1 MENPN
6 VRCFVHSHHAGSL
19 FEWHTENYYYENRLK
34 DFDEIKSQ
42 VEPPWKIALRK
53 KLFRDITDLLPP
65 EWDKARAEWA
75 KAGAEWDKARA
86 EWAKA
91 RAEWDKA
98 RAEWDKA
105 GAEWDKARAEWAK
118 AGAELAKARAEW
130 AKAGA
135 ELAKAGAEWDELVV
149 EYGVGRLH
157 DEVCKSVNPDC
168 PWDGSSIFGKK
179 D

>member
-19 FEWHTENYYYENRLK
+19 FEWHADNNYYENRLK

-65 EWDKARAEWA
+65 ELD
-75 KAGAEWDKARA
+75 
-86 EWAKA
+86 KA

-168 PWDGSSIFGKK
+168 PWDGLNIFGEKE
-179 D
+179 

>member
-19 FEWHTENYYYENRLK
+19 FEWHTENNYYENRLK

-65 EWDKARAEWA
+65 EW
-75 KAGAEWDKARA
+75 
-86 EWAKA
+86 AKA
-91 RAEWDKA
+91 R
-98 RAEWDKA
+98 
-105 GAEWDKARAEWAK
+105 
-118 AGAELAKARAEW
+118 AELAKARAEW

-168 PWDGSSIFGKK
+168 PWAGLNIFWEK
-179 D
+179 

>member
-65 EWDKARAEWA
+65 ELA

-86 EWAKA
+86 ELDKA

-98 RAEWDKA
+98 RAE
-105 GAEWDKARAEWAK
+105 
-118 AGAELAKARAEW
+118 L
-130 AKAGA
+130 
-135 ELAKAGAEWDELVV
+135 DELVV
-149 EYGVGRLH
+149 EHGVGRLH

-168 PWDGSSIFGKK
+168 PWDGLNIFGEKE
-179 D
+179 

>member
-65 EWDKARAEWA
+65 ELA

-91 RAEWDKA
+91 RAEWAKARAEWDKAGAEWAKA

-105 GAEWDKARAEWAK
+105 GAEWDKA
-118 AGAELAKARAEW
+118 GAEL
-130 AKAGA
+130 
-135 ELAKAGAEWDELVV
+135 DELVV
-149 EYGVGRLH
+149 EHGVGRLH
-157 DEVCKSVNPDC
+157 DEVCNSVNPDC

>member
-75 KAGAEWDKARA
+75 KAGAEWDKA
-86 EWAKA
+86 
-91 RAEWDKA
+91 
-98 RAEWDKA
+98 
-105 GAEWDKARAEWAK
+105 
-118 AGAELAKARAEW
+118 GAEL
-130 AKAGA
+130 
-135 ELAKAGAEWDELVV
+135 DELVV
-149 EYGVGRLH
+149 EHGVGRLH
-157 DEVCKSVNPDC
+157 DEVCNSVNPDC

>member
-65 EWDKARAEWA
+65 EWDKARAELD
-75 KAGAEWDKARA
+75 KAGAEL
-86 EWAKA
+86 
-91 RAEWDKA
+91 DKA

-105 GAEWDKARAEWAK
+105 GAEWDKA
-118 AGAELAKARAEW
+118 GAEL
-130 AKAGA
+130 
-135 ELAKAGAEWDELVV
+135 DELVV
-149 EYGVGRLH
+149 EHGVGRLH
-157 DEVCKSVNPDC
+157 DEVCNSVNPDC

>member
-86 EWAKA
+86 EW
-91 RAEWDKA
+91 DKA
-98 RAEWDKA
+98 RAE
-105 GAEWDKARAEWAK
+105 
-118 AGAELAKARAEW
+118 L
-130 AKAGA
+130 
-135 ELAKAGAEWDELVV
+135 DELVV
-149 EYGVGRLH
+149 EHGVGRLH
-157 DEVCKSVNPDC
+157 DEVCNSVNPDC

>member
-65 EWDKARAEWA
+65 ELA

-105 GAEWDKARAEWAK
+105 GAEWDKA
-118 AGAELAKARAEW
+118 GAEL
-130 AKAGA
+130 
-135 ELAKAGAEWDELVV
+135 DELVV
-149 EYGVGRLH
+149 EHGVGRLH
-157 DEVCKSVNPDC
+157 DEVCNSVNPDC

>member
-65 EWDKARAEWA
+65 EWDKARAELD
-75 KAGAEWDKARA
+75 KAGAELDKAGA
-86 EWAKA
+86 EL
-91 RAEWDKA
+91 DKA

-105 GAEWDKARAEWAK
+105 GAEWDKA
-118 AGAELAKARAEW
+118 GAEL
-130 AKAGA
+130 
-135 ELAKAGAEWDELVV
+135 DELVV
-149 EYGVGRLH
+149 EHGVGRLH
-157 DEVCKSVNPDC
+157 DEVCNSVNPDC

>member
-65 EWDKARAEWA
+65 EWDKARAEW
-75 KAGAEWDKARA
+75 DKARA
-86 EWAKA
+86 EL
-91 RAEWDKA
+91 
-98 RAEWDKA
+98 DKA
-105 GAEWDKARAEWAK
+105 GAELDK
-118 AGAELAKARAEW
+118 AGAEL
-130 AKAGA
+130 
-135 ELAKAGAEWDELVV
+135 DELVV
-149 EYGVGRLH
+149 EHGVGRLH
-157 DEVCKSVNPDC
+157 DEVCNSVNPDC

>member
-65 EWDKARAEWA
+65 ELA
-75 KAGAEWDKARA
+75 KAGAEWD
-86 EWAKA
+86 KA

-105 GAEWDKARAEWAK
+105 RAELDK
-118 AGAELAKARAEW
+118 AGAELD
-130 AKAGA
+130 KAGA
-135 ELAKAGAEWDELVV
+135 ELDELVV
-149 EYGVGRLH
+149 EHGVGRLH
-157 DEVCKSVNPDC
+157 DEVCNSVNPDC

>member
-65 EWDKARAEWA
+65 ELAKAGAEWDKARAELD
-75 KAGAEWDKARA
+75 KARAEWDKARA

-98 RAEWDKA
+98 GAEWDKA
-105 GAEWDKARAEWAK
+105 GAE
-118 AGAELAKARAEW
+118 L
-130 AKAGA
+130 
-135 ELAKAGAEWDELVV
+135 DELVV
-149 EYGVGRLH
+149 EHGVGRLH
-157 DEVCKSVNPDC
+157 DEVCNSVNPDC

>member
-19 FEWHTENYYYENRLK
+19 FEWHTENYYYENRMK

-65 EWDKARAEWA
+65 ELDKARAEL
-75 KAGAEWDKARA
+75 DKAR
-86 EWAKA
+86 
-91 RAEWDKA
+91 
-98 RAEWDKA
+98 
-105 GAEWDKARAEWAK
+105 
-118 AGAELAKARAEW
+118 
-130 AKAGA
+130 
-135 ELAKAGAEWDELVV
+135 AEWDELVV

-168 PWDGSSIFGKK
+168 PWDGLNIFGEKE
-179 D
+179 

>member
-34 DFDEIKSQ
+34 DFEEIKSLD
-42 VEPPWKIALRK
+42 EPPWKIALRK

-65 EWDKARAEWA
+65 ELG
-75 KAGAEWDKARA
+75 KAGAELGKAGAELDKAGA
-86 EWAKA
+86 ELGKAGAELDKA

-98 RAEWDKA
+98 RAEGDK
-105 GAEWDKARAEWAK
+105 
-118 AGAELAKARAEW
+118 
-130 AKAGA
+130 
-135 ELAKAGAEWDELVV
+135 LVV

-168 PWDGSSIFGKK
+168 PWDGLNIFGEKE
-179 D
+179 

>member
-53 KLFRDITDLLPP
+53 KLFRDITDLLPLFRDITDLLP
-65 EWDKARAEWA
+65 PEWDKARAELDKAGAEWDKARAEWA

-105 GAEWDKARAEWAK
+105 GAEWDKA
-118 AGAELAKARAEW
+118 GAEL
-130 AKAGA
+130 
-135 ELAKAGAEWDELVV
+135 DELVV
-149 EYGVGRLH
+149 EHGVGRLH
-157 DEVCKSVNPDC
+157 DEVCNSVNPDC

>member
-65 EWDKARAEWA
+65 ELD
-75 KAGAEWDKARA
+75 
-86 EWAKA
+86 KA

-168 PWDGSSIFGKK
+168 PWDGLNIFGEKE
-179 D
+179 

>member
-19 FEWHTENYYYENRLK
+19 FEWHADNNYYENRLK

-65 EWDKARAEWA
+65 ELG
-75 KAGAEWDKARA
+75 KAGAELD
-86 EWAKA
+86 KA

-98 RAEWDKA
+98 RAEWDK
-105 GAEWDKARAEWAK
+105 
-118 AGAELAKARAEW
+118 
-130 AKAGA
+130 
-135 ELAKAGAEWDELVV
+135 LVV

>member
-65 EWDKARAEWA
+65 EWDKARAEL
-75 KAGAEWDKARA
+75 
-86 EWAKA
+86 
-91 RAEWDKA
+91 
-98 RAEWDKA
+98 DKA
-105 GAEWDKARAEWAK
+105 GAE
-118 AGAELAKARAEW
+118 L
-130 AKAGA
+130 
-135 ELAKAGAEWDELVV
+135 DELVV
-149 EYGVGRLH
+149 EHGVGRLH
-157 DEVCKSVNPDC
+157 DEVCNSVNPDC

>member
-65 EWDKARAEWA
+65 EWDKARAEWDKARAELDKAGAELDKAGAELDKARAEWA

-105 GAEWDKARAEWAK
+105 GAEWDKA
-118 AGAELAKARAEW
+118 GAEL
-130 AKAGA
+130 
-135 ELAKAGAEWDELVV
+135 DELVV
-149 EYGVGRLH
+149 EHGVGRLH
-157 DEVCKSVNPDC
+157 DEVCNS
-168 PWDGSSIFGKK
+168 
-179 D
+179 